1 MNKNLVLR
9 PLRFVLNAPMVINVY
24 VHNKL
29 ALSYLKKCLVFAFCA
44 QNSAKRS
51 RKERL
56 TWPRVG

>member
-29 ALSYLKKCLVFAFCA
+29 ALSYLKKCLVL
-44 QNSAKRS
+44 QTVNSSK
-51 RKERL
+51 L
-56 TWPRVG
+56 VLF